1 MTRLY
6 EERGLRDAL
15 GRSCHTGLSMCTE
28 ARKLDGCH
36 HDAGEDEGGA
46 KEGDGVQDLA
56 DQEERKDGRADRL
69 ERESEAGGLG
79 RHVGLHE
86 RLGDKAIG
94 RADECERDDND
105 NLARRAGKRE
115 TAKGECGDTRE

>member
-56 DQEERKDGRADRL
+56 DQTGS
-69 ERESEAGGLG
+69 SEKAKPVVSAGTWGCTS
-79 RHVGLHE
+79 VWVI
-86 RLGDKAIG
+86 KP
-94 RADECERDDND
+94 
-105 NLARRAGKRE
+105 
-115 TAKGECGDTRE
+115 